1 MKILSLLLILIYSCS
16 CQSQIIS
23 KMNENKI
30 NHLLCD
36 PDTGTCEM
44 PIDEKHNERGTIAT
58 ENKPVKIVYYTDPIC
73 SSCWGIE
80 PQLRKLKLEY
90 GAYIDIDYRMGG
102 LLADWSY
109 NSGGISKPLDVAH
122 HWDEASLH
130 YQMPID
136 GNVWI
141 EDPLESSYPS
151 CIAVKAAQIQSKE
164 KAITFMRMLREK
176 LYLEK
181 KNIAKWENIAQA
193 AQLAG
198 LDINKLK
205 TDYEGKAKTLFHE
218 DLTYAK
224 TLVVRGFPTLFFS
237 DGNNNQ
243 LTVYGSKP
251 YASYENALLALYPEA
266 KKKPF
271 IAKNSLALFEIYPTL
286 APKEYAVILDLSYA
300 EAMDILDALY
310 EKGELSKKS
319 IRNGSSLYSRK

>member
-1 MKILSLLLILIYSCS
+1 MKILSLLFILMYSCS

-30 NHLLCD
+30 NPLLCD

-44 PIDEKHNERGTIAT
+44 PIDEKHSERGTIAT

-102 LLADWSY
+102 LLPDWSY

-130 YQMPID
+130 YEMPID

-181 KNIAKWENIAQA
+181 KNIAKWENIAES

-224 TLVVRGFPTLFFS
+224 NLGVRGFPTLFFS

-251 YASYENALLALYPEA
+251 YTSYENALLALYPEA

-300 EAMDILDALY
+300 EGTTILENLY

>member
-1 MKILSLLLILIYSCS
+1 
-16 CQSQIIS
+16 
-23 KMNENKI
+23 MNENKI
-30 NHLLCD
+30 NPLLCD
-36 PDTGTCEM
+36 PETGTCEM
-44 PIDEKHNERGTIAT
+44 PIDEKLNERGTIAT

-102 LLADWSY
+102 LLPDWSY
-109 NSGGISKPLDVAH
+109 NSGGISKPADVAH

-130 YQMPID
+130 YEMPID

-141 EDPLESSYPS
+141 EDPLDSSYPS
-151 CIAVKAAQIQSKE
+151 CIAVKAGQIQSKE

-224 TLVVRGFPTLFFS
+224 TLGV
-237 DGNNNQ
+237 
-243 LTVYGSKP
+243 
-251 YASYENALLALYPEA
+251 
-266 KKKPF
+266 
-271 IAKNSLALFEIYPTL
+271 
-286 APKEYAVILDLSYA
+286 
-300 EAMDILDALY
+300 
-310 EKGELSKKS
+310 
-319 IRNGSSLYSRK
+319 

>member
-1 MKILSLLLILIYSCS
+1 
-16 CQSQIIS
+16 
-23 KMNENKI
+23 MNENKI
-30 NHLLCD
+30 NPLLCD
-36 PDTGTCEM
+36 PETGTCEI
-44 PIDEKHNERGTIAT
+44 PIDEKLNERGTIAT

-109 NSGGISKPLDVAH
+109 NSGGISKPSDVAH

-130 YQMPID
+130 YEMPID

-181 KNIAKWENIAQA
+181 KNIAKWENIAES

-224 TLVVRGFPTLFFS
+224 NLGVRGFPTLFFS

-251 YASYENALLALYPEA
+251 YTSYENALLALYPEA

>member
-1 MKILSLLLILIYSCS
+1 MKILSLLLILIFSCS

-30 NHLLCD
+30 NPLLCD
-36 PDTGTCEM
+36 PETGTCEM
-44 PIDEKHNERGTIAT
+44 PVDEKQNEIGTITT
-58 ENKPVKIVYYTDPIC
+58 ETKPIKIVYYTDPIC

-90 GAYIDIDYRMGG
+90 GDYIDIDYRMGG
-102 LLADWSY
+102 LLPDWSY
-109 NSGGISKPLDVAH
+109 NSGGISKPADVAH

-130 YQMPID
+130 YEMPID

-141 EDPLESSYPS
+141 EDPLDSSYPS
-151 CIAVKAAQIQSKE
+151 CIAIKAAQIQNKE
-164 KAITFMRMLREK
+164 KAIKFMRILREK

-181 KNIAKWENIAQA
+181 KNIAKWENIAES

-198 LDINKLK
+198 LDVNKLK
-205 TDYEGKAKTLFHE
+205 TDYEGKAKTLFQE
-218 DLTYAK
+218 DLAYAK
-224 TLVVRGFPTLFFS
+224 TLGVRGFPTLFFS

-271 IAKNSLALFEIYPTL
+271 IAANSLALFEFYPTL
-286 APKEYAVILDLSYA
+286 APKEYAVILDKSYT
-300 EAMDILDALY
+300 EATAILQSLY
-310 EKGELSKKS
+310 EKGELNKKS
-319 IRNGSSLYSRK
+319 IRNGSLYSRK